1 MARIVEGVAVSYE
14 WPLDPQD
21 LFGERYAQMTNTGLP
36 AGDVDAV
43 RDAVTDMWADAP
55 GGWVFEWSKLA
66 GSYVAAGSHLQ
77 AALAYGWAKFPTL
90 ADEPKRVAHA
100 KQLEQYLL
108 AAPGFGLDFNREVL
122 DLPYQGATTKVPV
135 HLFAPLDL
143 SAQDAPV
150 VLISGGVDSWKEDAH
165 IACGVLATQLRVRVL
180 AFDIPGTGES
190 AVPMTG
196 AGGGEIVT
204 GLIAHARTLGN
215 GVVAHMGIS
224 MGGHYSARSGLA
236 GEVDA
241 AVDFGGPVEAA
252 FTGEGPSHHG
262 MHGIVGNA
270 LGFDAPPSAAEL
282 SPRLAEFS
290 LRPLLDQDR
299 NAPML
304 VINGADDV
312 HVPQHDTLVFQGR
325 RDTVV
330 ELIPEAGHCAP
341 TKLPYVM
348 ATIAEWLTR
357 TLAAV
362 EATR

>member
-1 MARIVEGVAVSYE
+1 MSYE

-21 LFGERYAQMTNTGLP
+21 LFGERYRQMTHMGLP
-36 AGDVDAV
+36 AEDVDAV
-43 RDAVTDMWADAP
+43 RSAIADMWADAP
-55 GGWVFEWSKLA
+55 GGWVYEWSRLA
-66 GSYVAAGSHLQ
+66 ASYAETGAHQQ

-90 ADEPKRVAHA
+90 ADVPKRVAHA

-108 AAPGFGLDFNREVL
+108 AAPGFGVDFRREVL
-122 DLPYQGATTKVPV
+122 DPPYRGDTTEAPV
-135 HLFAPLDL
+135 HLFAPFDL
-143 SAQDAPV
+143 PDDSPV
-150 VLISGGVDSWKEDAH
+150 VLISGGVDSWKMDVH
-165 IACGVLATQLRVRVL
+165 MACVVLAAQLRARVL
-180 AFDIPGTGES
+180 AFDIAGTGES

-196 AGGGEIVT
+196 AGGGEIVS

-215 GVVAHMGIS
+215 GVVAHVGIS

-241 AVDFGGPVEAA
+241 AVVFGGPVEAA
-252 FTGEGPSHHG
+252 FVGQGPTQYG
-262 MHGIVGNA
+262 MRGIVCNA
-270 LGFDAPPSAAEL
+270 LGFDADPSTEEL
-282 SPRLAEFS
+282 SARMAEFS

-330 ELIPEAGHCAP
+330 DLIPNAGHCAP
-341 TKLPYVM
+341 TELPYVM
-348 ATIAEWLTR
+348 ATISDWLTR
-357 TLAAV
+357 SLAV
-362 EATR
+362 VRATR